1 MSRSLIKEPSALL
14 PLIMSFVALAIVVGH
29 AAMFGIVHEADEGT
43 PAHIFQLLM
52 AAQFPLIAFFA
63 IKWLPQAPEEAL
75 KVLALQ
81 AAAGIVALGSV
92 YFLT

>member
-1 MSRSLIKEPSALL
+1 MRRSLIKEPSAWL

-29 AAMFGIVHEADEGT
+29 AAVFGIVHEVDEGT
-43 PAHIFQLLM
+43 PAHIFQLLL

-63 IKWLPQAPEEAL
+63 IKWLPQDPKDAM

-81 AAAGIVALGSV
+81 AVAGIVALGSV

>member
-1 MSRSLIKEPSALL
+1 MSRSLIMQPSALL

-63 IKWLPQAPEEAL
+63 IKWLPQAPKEAL
-75 KVLALQ
+75 QVLALQ
-81 AAAGIVALGSV
+81 AAAGIAALASV

>member
-1 MSRSLIKEPSALL
+1 
-14 PLIMSFVALAIVVGH
+14 MSFVALAIVIGH
-29 AAMFGIVHEADEGT
+29 AAAFGIVHEADEGT

-63 IKWLPQAPEEAL
+63 VKWLPQYPREAL
-75 KVLALQ
+75 KVLVLQ
-81 AAAGIVALGSV
+81 AGAGIAALGSV

>member
-1 MSRSLIKEPSALL
+1 
-14 PLIMSFVALAIVVGH
+14 MSFVALAIVVGH